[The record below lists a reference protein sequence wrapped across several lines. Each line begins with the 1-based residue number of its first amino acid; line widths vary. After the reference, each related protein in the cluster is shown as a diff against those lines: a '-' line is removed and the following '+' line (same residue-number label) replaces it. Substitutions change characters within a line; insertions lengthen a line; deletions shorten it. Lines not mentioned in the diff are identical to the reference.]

1 MAIAANPWVGFPA
14 AIASLWHLKSP
25 HLRGPEAS
33 LCSAES
39 VIALK
44 RFAEGDSAEL
54 RPLWVGS
61 YAFTQLTRPY
71 AGVVDE
77 PLQGLRVYGPDTL
90 PEEVTG
96 QVLSASFGEPL
107 GRLQELD
114 LEEIQNLEGSC
125 GGVRLLRVRG
135 RLRPGPESAPAS
147 L

>member
-1 MAIAANPWVGFPA
+1 
-14 AIASLWHLKSP
+14 
-25 HLRGPEAS
+25 
-33 LCSAES
+33 
-39 VIALK
+39 
-44 RFAEGDSAEL
+44 
-54 RPLWVGS
+54 
-61 YAFTQLTRPY
+61 
-71 AGVVDE
+71 
-77 PLQGLRVYGPDTL
+77 LRVYGPDTL